1 MIAQASLLTAALALY
16 FVGVQFYASLA
27 ALSPTP
33 PVGFAFLGRAGAGVL
48 AGLLALSALVCAAML
63 VREGALRAPSP
74 SRTILAVWI
83 GAAFVSALFGL
94 DPLSG
99 VQVVATMVLAAF
111 FHLALVRAFHRP
123 GVAETLLLT
132 YLAAGLIATVLG
144 IGMVLT
150 HVPAGLYAVAHGRAA
165 GLFLNANQFAEF
177 LDLFVFVA
185 LGVAAGARGLL
196 LRRLGVAGVALGSCA
211 LVLTF
216 SREALAGAAA
226 GAMFFA
232 FARGRSRT
240 GLALAAGTA
249 LAAALLLLRPFPH
262 HDPSDSFSRLRT
274 LESGLRVASLF
285 PLTGV
290 GPVSYWRVYPA
301 IRTVNGAEPGTFGA
315 LHPHDVYLSL
325 AGELGLAGLAAAAYG
340 WVRFG
345 GVVRRRLPLVPPP
358 ERALVLGVCAAF
370 VALAVSG
377 VLDTVGIVQMTFVWI
392 PYAAL
397 ALGALAERGS
407 ALAERGSAPA
417 EREGLGLGEP
427 GSPANGLSR

>member
-1 MIAQASLLTAALALY
+1 MTRARPSPIAVALAVY

-48 AGLLALSALVCAAML
+48 MGALALSALACAAAL
-63 VREGALRAPSP
+63 ARERALREASP
-74 SRTILAVWI
+74 SRTILAAWI
-83 GAAFVSALFGL
+83 GAVLVSALFGL

-99 VQVVATMVLAAF
+99 VQVVATMLLGAF
-111 FHLALVRAFHRP
+111 FHLALVRLFHRP
-123 GVAETLLLT
+123 GVAATLLIS
-132 YLAAGLIATVLG
+132 YLSAGLIATALG
-144 IGMVLT
+144 IAMVLL
-150 HVPAGLYAVAHGRAA
+150 HVPAGLYAGTHGRAA

-185 LGVAAGARGLL
+185 LGVAAGAREPLP
-196 LRRLGVAGVALGSCA
+196 RVLGWSGVALGSCA

-232 FARGRSRT
+232 FARGRSRIA
-240 GLALAAGTA
+240 LALGAGTA
-249 LAAALLLLRPFPH
+249 LAAVLLLLRPFPH

-274 LESGLRVASLF
+274 IESGVRVASLF

-315 LHPHDVYLSL
+315 LHPHDVYVSL
-325 AGELGLAGLAAAAYG
+325 AGELGLVGLAAAAYG
-340 WVRFG
+340 WVRFTR
-345 GVVRRRLPLVPPP
+345 VVRRRLPLAAAPQ
-358 ERALVLGVCAAF
+358 RALALGVCAAF

-377 VLDTVGIVQMTFVWI
+377 VLDTVGVVQMTFVWI
-392 PYAAL
+392 PYTAL
-397 ALGALAERGS
+397 ALGALAEPGSALADRGS
-407 ALAERGSAPA
+407 AL
-417 EREGLGLGEP
+417 GEP
-427 GSPANGLSR
+427 APPPNGIRR